1 MDRNTART
9 KHANGG
15 ARSVRQ
21 AAESH
26 ATAMACDVQEMVL

>member
-1 MDRNTART
+1 MDRNTARA

-21 AAESH
+21 AAESYAA
-26 ATAMACDVQEMVL
+26 ATACDVQEMVL